1 MTQYLFAPAAID
13 SPLRKAVVPY
23 TTVASSKNITFL
35 LNLTA
40 VDQATAQ
47 QTCQER
53 GGHLAAYTTTA
64 EQAEVEAFYVS
75 KVGTRCI
82 ELA

>member
-1 MTQYLFAPAAID
+1 VA
-13 SPLRKAVVPY
+13 PY
-23 TTVASSKNITFL
+23 TTALSTKGFTFL

-47 QTCQER
+47 QTCQEK

-64 EQAEVEAFYVS
+64 EQAEVEAFYVN
-75 KVGTRCI
+75 KVGAVLFAAASSQPCI
-82 ELA
+82 AL

>member
-1 MTQYLFAPAAID
+1 MQ
-13 SPLRKAVVPY
+13 SY
-23 TTVASSKNITFL
+23 TTSKGFTFL

-47 QTCQER
+47 ATCQEK

-64 EQAEVEAFYVS
+64 EQAEVEGFYLS
-75 KVGTRCI
+75 KVR
-82 ELA
+82 A